1 MNLTIDID
9 EFNDNNIIFMEPV
22 KNTVMD
28 DSNFIRIL
36 YSNSLFTLSGIFIKI
51 KLNLINMDKY
61 FNKFKCSFEISKNK
75 YIIDKLSLIESNIL
89 EKININK
96 KIPCKKIQEQLN
108 SGNIKLFTEMISNTI
123 PELFIIKISGIWETE
138 FEYGITYKFIDI
150 SSHQLRKI

>member
-61 FNKFKCSFEISKNK
+61 FNKFKCGFDYDENK
-75 YIIDKLSLIESNIL
+75 KVIDKISNIETYILCFLKNRPPQKL
-89 EKININK
+89 E
-96 KIPCKKIQEQLN
+96 
-108 SGNIKLFTEMISNTI
+108 G
-123 PELFIIKISGIWETE
+123 
-138 FEYGITYKFIDI
+138 
-150 SSHQLRKI
+150 

>member
-75 YIIDKLSLIESNIL
+75 YIIDKLSLIESKIL

-138 FEYGITYKFIDI
+138 FEYGITYKFMDI

>member
-75 YIIDKLSLIESNIL
+75 YIIDNLSLIESKIL

-138 FEYGITYKFIDI
+138 FEYGITYKFMDI